1 MEKAVDKEQKRRE
14 KREFAEAFGV
24 LFERMGYPRM
34 AGRLW
39 GWLLVCDPPH
49 QSAAELVEAVS
60 ASGGSI
66 STMTRLL
73 TQFGLIERIGLP
85 GRRSGFYRIKSGGF
99 TELLRA
105 RMRFTTQLRHLVE
118 RGLDLLKGERPGVA
132 APLREYRDFYAFF
145 EQEFPALI
153 ANWEKQREKV
163 KR

>member
-1 MEKAVDKEQKRRE
+1 MDKEQKQRE

-34 AGRLW
+34 AGRIW

-60 ASGGSI
+60 ASSGSI

-85 GRRSGFYRIKSGGF
+85 GQRSGFYRIKSGGF

-105 RMRFTTQLRHLVE
+105 RMRLTNELRHLVE
-118 RGLDLLKGERPGVA
+118 RGLDLLKGERLAVSA
-132 APLREYRDFYAFF
+132 RLREYRDFYAFF
-145 EQEFPALI
+145 EREFPALI
-153 ANWEKQREKV
+153 ANWEKQRKKV